1 MLTAEY
7 DYNEDIAVKQEDA
20 MSIGFNLG
28 MEQGLEQGL
37 ERGLERGIEQGIIS
51 SIRKLRENMN
61 ISTDEAMNYLG
72 IPDEDRNKYSEK
84 L

>member
-20 MSIGFNLG
+20 MNIGYNLG
-28 MEQGLEQGL
+28 VEQ
-37 ERGLERGIEQGIIS
+37 GIEQGIEQGVIE
-51 SIRKLRENMN
+51 SIHKLMKNMN
-61 ISTDEAMNYLG
+61 ISADEPMGYLD
-72 IPDEDRNKYSEK
+72 IPKEDREGYLDK